1 MEIRHLTATQVQE
14 ALDTANESF
23 SGNLK
28 FGYTPEQTGVKVIKV
43 RCTLRV
49 KDSGGDGARM
59 SASGRR
65 TVAATYDAHYAFME
79 AIMMIN
85 PEARISTAMED
96 YRGIG
101 EFYAKA
107 PSVAGI
113 TVQHCGVRTS
123 FGEL

>member
-1 MEIRHLTATQVQE
+1 MEIRHLTAEQVQQ

-23 SGNLK
+23 SDNLK
-28 FGYTPEQTGVKVIKV
+28 FGYAPEQTGVKVIKV

-49 KDSGGDGARM
+49 KDSKGEGARM

-85 PEARISTAMED
+85 PQARISTAMED

-107 PSVAGI
+107 PRVANIKVGSQAWP
-113 TVQHCGVRTS
+113 VP
-123 FGEL
+123 FGDL